1 MREKQT
7 SCKMMASESDII
19 DVDEFSSHSSDSAA
33 SIGGIHNDSTN
44 QAPLESCI
52 LPPLINPLG

>member
-1 MREKQT
+1 
-7 SCKMMASESDII
+7 MMASESDII